1 MVRTVLAASL
11 VGVAVA
17 RDFEAFKARFGK
29 VYNGDEEAAA
39 MATYNANMD
48 YVELVNS
55 QDLSFKLGENQF
67 SDLTQDQ
74 FRVAAGL
81 GWKPAPDAGSAP
93 HLGEHLHSGEELA
106 DSVDWTTQGAV
117 TPVKDQGRCGSCW
130 AFGTTGGIEGAWQ
143 LATQKLNSL
152 SEQQLVDCSTQNLG
166 CQGGNAGY
174 AINFEHGV
182 NVCSES
188 SYPYKGVDGTCLGDS
203 SCQAAIPKGGVA
215 GFKRV
220 GNLFFGASKA
230 DMQSA
235 IQQQPVSI
243 AIEADQASFQS
254 YESGILD
261 SGCGTSLDHAV
272 LAVGYGTENGQ
283 GYWLVKNSWGT
294 SWGMDG
300 YIKISSD
307 TNQCGVLNQAVYPQV
322 SSSVAV

>member
-1 MVRTVLAASL
+1 MGAKVFNGPDHEAEHRQVYETNMQWAAENS
-11 VGVAVA
+11 
-17 RDFEAFKARFGK
+17 
-29 VYNGDEEAAA
+29 NDE
-39 MATYNANMD
+39 
-48 YVELVNS
+48 V
-55 QDLSFKLGENQF
+55 SFGENQF
-67 SDLTQDQ
+67 DDLTQAQ
-74 FRVAAGL
+74 YRVAAGL
-81 GWKPAPDAGSAP
+81 GYKPNRLASAP
-93 HLGEHLHSGEELA
+93 HLGEHLHNGEVLA

-143 LATQKLNSL
+143 LATSKLNSL

-182 NVCSES
+182 NVCSEA

-220 GNLFFGASKA
+220 GNLFFGANKN
-230 DMQSA
+230 DMMSA

-254 YESGILD
+254 YQSGILS